1 MYNITKMPAVTY
13 SYNKVHIYNWREKN
27 IERNRAI
34 NRKSEQKR
42 YAWKKIQK
50 EFLAILRED

>member
-1 MYNITKMPAVTY
+1 MPAVTY